1 MSCADLSPRRI
12 GLLFSKRAACWKVIR
27 RRFKWPPSRKVR
39 PSLLSSYLFVSL
51 LYTHTVILLVFCSN
65 GGKKR
70 SGVANVCL
78 AQHSFDKSTHTLGR
92 SVGRTNVI
100 IRGSRQNTTVW
111 CAAELEIASPVK
123 VCRRVQQDTSTFCFQ
138 VVPGTATVL
147 KTGLVVRTALL
158 FVARWGDCKLAR
170 RDWWKVFSR
179 CVCIHRCKSSSREML
194 QPSRPAET
202 FKLKSLL
209 APLTTY
215 QPSPQLSLSPILRS
229 SSQKTGPFYC
239 PSLFSGFNKKPF
251 LYIFFSSYK
260 IFCRHSSGES
270 VLFAVRHPR
279 RLERNSSTHT
289 HIARHFIIYLKN
301 SRGMESKGSRRTH
314 LNSLMAGPFDEMEEE
329 KRKKRKFHPPAEF
342 GYALT
347 APAARATATWQLQI
361 RDKYFFFLKE
371 GKTSIQEK
379 QNRKSETKRKMIAI

>member
-1 MSCADLSPRRI
+1 M
-12 GLLFSKRAACWKVIR
+12 
-27 RRFKWPPSRKVR
+27 
-39 PSLLSSYLFVSL
+39 
-51 LYTHTVILLVFCSN
+51 
-65 GGKKR
+65 
-70 SGVANVCL
+70 
-78 AQHSFDKSTHTLGR
+78 
-92 SVGRTNVI
+92 I

-361 RDKYFFFLKE
+361 RDKYFFFFKE